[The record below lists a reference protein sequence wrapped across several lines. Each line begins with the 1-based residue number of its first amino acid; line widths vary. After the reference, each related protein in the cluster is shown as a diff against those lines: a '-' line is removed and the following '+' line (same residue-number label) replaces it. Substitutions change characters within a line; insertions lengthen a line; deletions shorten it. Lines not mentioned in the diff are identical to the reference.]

1 MISNNSSITVPQPFL
16 VDGLTHDEQNALDVL
31 MSTWRAKRHRNIMRA
46 QLYDMKHATRALMSS
61 AVPDVVK
68 QRSFVLGWPSTA
80 VDKLNRRC
88 TIDGFYDAG
97 GRDLN
102 EFGMD
107 QIVED
112 NRLLDELSQAGI
124 SSLIHTPSWLITTQG
139 DVASGDPEVLINTR
153 DALTGAGVWDARRRV
168 TKYYVSLN
176 EFDESGEPIDLTLY
190 MPGRNI
196 PITLSRGRYRAGLV
210 RKHAYG
216 VPVDPLRYRPRIARP
231 LGSSRINRA
240 VISIHQQALAA
251 MIRAD
256 VNGEAY
262 SLARFVLL
270 GATESA
276 FQNADGTPKPTW
288 QAAWDAIWAIG
299 DDPDAPEGKE
309 RADVKQ
315 FHGQSPEPQNA
326 HLRML
331 AQLFSGETGI
341 PIGELGIIGDSNP
354 TSWEAM
360 ETSREDIIAE
370 AEQTTRT
377 WKPDISSALRRG
389 LLMKNKRDLPDDVR
403 PAPEFR
409 PAQHVSRSAAADSGS
424 KIIDKV
430 PWLGETSVGLEVLG
444 LTKTQAERALGE
456 RRRAAGT
463 AALRDILA
471 RVAAGETDDDADTT
485 EV

>member
-1 MISNNSSITVPQPFL
+1 MTTTLTPYQPFS
-16 VDGLTHDEQNALDVL
+16 VDGLEHDEQNALDEL
-31 MSTWRAKRHRNIMRA
+31 MSIWRSKRHRNIVRQ
-46 QLYDMKHATRALMSS
+46 QLYDMKNATRALMSS
-61 AVPDVVK
+61 AVPEIVK

-88 TIDGFYDAG
+88 NIDGFYALNG
-97 GRDLN
+97 EDLDS
-102 EFGMD
+102 FGMAE
-107 QIVED
+107 IVRE

-153 DALTGAGVWDARRRV
+153 DALTGAGVWDGRRRV

-176 EFDESGEPIDLTLY
+176 DFDDSGEPTDLALY

-196 PITLSRGRYRAGLV
+196 PITLKRGRYRAGTV

-240 VISIHQQALAA
+240 VISLHQQALAA

-262 SLARFVLL
+262 SLARYVLL

-276 FQNADGTPKPTW
+276 FQNSDGTPKPAFM
-288 QAAWDAIWAIG
+288 AAWDAIWAIG
-299 DDPDAPEGKE
+299 DDFDAPEGKE

-315 FHGQSPEPQNA
+315 FNGQSPEPQNA

-370 AEQTTRT
+370 AEQAART
-377 WKPDISSALRRG
+377 WKPDISAAVRRALE
-389 LLMKNKRDLPDDVR
+389 MKNKGDIPADLVPVPD
-403 PAPEFR
+403 FR

-430 PWLGETSVGLEVLG
+430 PWLGETSVGLELLG
-444 LTKTQAERALGE
+444 LSKSQAERAMGE
-456 RRRAAGT
+456 KRRIAGT

-471 RVAAGETDDDADTT
+471 RVSSTETDDDADAAA
-485 EV
+485 V